1 MSASTQPQSQPGDFE
16 AVRKSIINLLKQ
28 PEYDDGSAGP
38 VIVRLAWHSAG
49 TYDAETDT
57 GGSNGAGMRYEAEG
71 GDPANAGLQHAR
83 LFLEPVKR
91 QHPWITYADLW
102 TLAGVT
108 AISAMGGPEI
118 PWLPGRTD
126 FVDDSKLPPRG
137 RLPDAAQGADHVR
150 AIFYRMGFGD
160 REIVALSGAHN
171 LGRCHA
177 ANSGFE
183 GKWVNNPTRFSN
195 QYFRL
200 LVSEE
205 WKEKKLDSGVV
216 QFAAVD
222 PITEDE
228 LMMLPTDMA
237 LVKDPEFLKWV
248 KVYAKDK
255 EAFFEDFKNAFLKLM
270 ELGIKRDADG
280 KVTNSD
286 NEKGGYH
293 SAPKKSEQLGR
304 PGEIQGAGQVGREAG
319 PLAKQNEEFR
329 ARAKL

>member
-1 MSASTQPQSQPGDFE
+1 MLIPFGVVD
-16 AVRKSIINLLKQ
+16 R
-28 PEYDDGSAGP
+28 
-38 VIVRLAWHSAG
+38 HSAG

-71 GDPANAGLQHAR
+71 GDPANAGLHHAR

-91 QHPWITYADLW
+91 QHAWITYADLW

-108 AISAMGGPEI
+108 AIEAMGGPEI
-118 PWLPGRTD
+118 PWYPGRTD
-126 FVDDSKLPPRG
+126 YVDDSKLPPRG

-150 AIFYRMGFGD
+150 AIFYRMGFND

-171 LGRCHA
+171 LGRCHT

-205 WKEKKLDSGVV
+205 WKEKTLPDSGIV

-222 PITEDE
+222 PITEEE

-237 LVKDPEFLKWV
+237 LVRDPEFLQWV
-248 KVYAKDK
+248 KLYAEDK
-255 EAFFEDFKNAFLKLM
+255 KVFFEDFKNVFFKLM
-270 ELGIKRDADG
+270 ELGIRRDAEG
-280 KVTNSD
+280 FVTNTD
-286 NEKGGYH
+286 NEKGGYI
-293 SAPKKSEQLGR
+293 SAPIKSDDLD
-304 PGEIQGAGQVGREAG
+304 EAG
-319 PLAKQNEEFR
+319 EAQGKSAVLAEQNKKYRE
-329 ARAKL
+329 RAKL